1 MPRDEPHVRVWQA
14 SSSTSNAELLWQWG
28 ARARAELPPSTSRA
42 AGAARSARRA
52 APREASA
59 GGFTCRSPP
68 GSLRRRHAQR
78 PPEASLTTAP
88 SCKVAP
94 QASPAIALR
103 GRLRRRLPRRASF
116 LASMSRSSPLGQD
129 CAAGCVSGGAI
140 APPRELPSPMSSSR
154 ATRWV
159 PPRPRAALARELAPQ
174 ACANR
179 RTACEPR
186 AAGWILLTYAPRV
199 CVAGMSHRAAS
210 GHVTPRHAAPRHATP
225 RHAAPRRATPRH
237 AASRHATP
245 PPRQVFASPVAVSR
259 RRLIATSLPLATL
272 PASRLS
278 PRRPSRVVY
287 GDSTCRVN
295 ACGHVRRSRGA
306 CVCDVLRSYRVCQCV
321 PDAPWRL
328 RGRP

>member
-14 SSSTSNAELLWQWG
+14 SSSSSNCTYP
-28 ARARAELPPSTSRA
+28 PPSTSRA

-103 GRLRRRLPRRASF
+103 GRLRRRLRRRASF
-116 LASMSRSSPLGQD
+116 LASMRRSSPLGQD

-140 APPRELPSPMSSSR
+140 APPRELPSPTSSSR

-159 PPRPRAALARELAPQ
+159 PPRPRAARARELAPQ

-186 AAGWILLTYAPRV
+186 AAGWILLTYVPRV

-237 AASRHATP
+237 AASRHCGRDA
-245 PPRQVFASPVAVSR
+245 
-259 RRLIATSLPLATL
+259 LAR
-272 PASRLS
+272 AGLS
-278 PRRPSRVVY
+278 DSSDLLLQRSEGWLVVDADRVMIEDGMV
-287 GDSTCRVN
+287 
-295 ACGHVRRSRGA
+295 HVI
-306 CVCDVLRSYRVCQCV
+306 
-321 PDAPWRL
+321 
-328 RGRP
+328 